1 MKKKAFYLKINRRED
16 YALKN
21 LSRWIDASY
30 LSEADCII
38 ICDNDEIEQNIR
50 KDLLIYSDIKFI
62 KSEKSRETQC
72 IVQDIADKNWVNAAY
87 AHLTSFHHANGKY
100 ETFWNIDADD
110 TRFCV
115 SIDRMVEILDEVE
128 KKAEKYCY
136 DCISL
141 DMWRSITS
149 SRHWSFGITFVN
161 GRIDWIKL
169 CNQYSSEPWCDKVN
183 NYGEKNID
191 WFFTYLKEVT
201 DKRMETFYVENLKF
215 IHYTN
220 DFFEKI
226 LEAGLYHWKD
236 SSLRLPLV
244 QYGYGMSDEG
254 IFEIAED
261 AIKIDI
267 GIRDDEAEAIFS
279 FYARDGKVKSDHYVF
294 EKVVNKE
301 ICRRKYIELIK
312 SLGFREEDNVEIIG
326 FGAGNAF
333 VKNNPKISKIC
344 KITRVID
351 NNPTKWGQPIY
362 GDTIC
367 ISPKEIDMT
376 NNFII
381 VIFIYGMTAA
391 KLIKRQMTD
400 MGFKCIHMQ
409 ELLRCV
415 E

>member
-1 MKKKAFYLKINRRED
+1 MNSKAFYLKINRKEK

-30 LSEADCII
+30 LSGADCII
-38 ICDNDEIEQNIR
+38 ICDDDGIEQNIR

-62 KSEKSRETQC
+62 KSEKSKETQN
-72 IVQDIADKNWVNAAY
+72 IVENIADINWVNAAY
-87 AHLTSFHHANGKY
+87 AHLTSFYHASGRY

-115 SIDRMVEILDEVE
+115 SIDRMVEILNEVE
-128 KKAEKYCY
+128 KKSEKDCY
-136 DCISL
+136 DCVSL

-161 GRIDWIKL
+161 GRIDWIEI
-169 CNQYSSEPWCDKVN
+169 CNQYSKRPWCDKVN
-183 NYGEKNID
+183 SYGEKNID
-191 WFFTYLKEVT
+191 WFFTYLKAIT
-201 DKRMETFYVENLKF
+201 DKRIETFYVENLRF

-236 SSLRLPLV
+236 GSLILPLV
-244 QYGYGMSDEG
+244 QYGYGMEDEG
-254 IFEIAED
+254 IFKIAED
-261 AIKIDI
+261 AIRIDV
-267 GIRDDEAEAIFS
+267 GIRNDETEAIFS
-279 FYARDGKVKSDHYVF
+279 FYARDGKTISEHYIF
-294 EKVVNKE
+294 EKVVNQE
-301 ICRRKYIELIK
+301 IYKKKYIELIK
-312 SLGFREEDNVEIIG
+312 RLGFCEEDNVEVIG

-333 VKNNPKISKIC
+333 KKNIPKVSKIC

-351 NNPTKWGQPIY
+351 NNSTKWGQPIY
-362 GDTIC
+362 DDTIC
-367 ISPKEIDMT
+367 ISPKEIDKKS
-376 NNFII
+376 NSII
-381 VIFIYGMTAA
+381 VIFMYSMTAT
-391 KLIKRQMTD
+391 KQIEQQMKN
-400 MGFKCIHMQ
+400 MGLKCIHME